1 MALGLALAWRGY
13 AGGGALL
20 IVVGA
25 LASGV
30 ALGLLVGALGR
41 QAVRAAAPGPGIVAI
56 DEGRIGYLGPR
67 DGGYVDLPTLVE
79 VALVERAGGA
89 GRAWVLRSDDG
100 TALEI
105 PLGAVGAERLPDA
118 LAALPGFDL
127 SRGVTALARPGGGT
141 SRSGPVPRPGVHR
154 PRPDLKAGLP
164 RTGARSKC
172 GRQGKARE
180 PAVHVDPPVRRRAD
194 RGPRAARRLSRLRLQ
209 AGRPTGASAPNTRSS
224 ATCRRPAAAALRGPR
239 ARSTPCSRGLRDRYG
254 WTPVEEAGALI
265 GLSRTAPTSASSP
278 AASSSFPAPR
288 SRRSTRPATR

>member
-1 MALGLALAWRGY
+1 MSFIRPELASALARWREPLVWGGVMALGLALAWRGY

-127 SRGVTALARPGGGT
+127 SRGVTALARPGG
-141 SRSGPVPRPGVHR
+141 RHKPVW
-154 PRPDLKAGLP
+154 
-164 RTGARSKC
+164 T
-172 GRQGKARE
+172 
-180 PAVHVDPPVRRRAD
+180 
-194 RGPRAARRLSRLRLQ
+194 RAATGPSI
-209 AGRPTGASAPNTRSS
+209 GRDPT
-224 ATCRRPAAAALRGPR
+224 
-239 ARSTPCSRGLRDRYG
+239 
-254 WTPVEEAGALI
+254 
-265 GLSRTAPTSASSP
+265 
-278 AASSSFPAPR
+278 
-288 SRRSTRPATR
+288 